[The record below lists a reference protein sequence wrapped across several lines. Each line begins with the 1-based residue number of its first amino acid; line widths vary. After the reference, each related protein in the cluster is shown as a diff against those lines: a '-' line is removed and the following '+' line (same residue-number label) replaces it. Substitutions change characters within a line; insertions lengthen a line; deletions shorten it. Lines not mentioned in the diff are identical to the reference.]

1 MLDASL
7 RPGLL
12 LLVILLT
19 TLSPAC
25 ARRAV
30 ASGSS
35 GAVGGDENGTS
46 PGPGGLLPR
55 RDYRVSLK
63 WIASPVT
70 QEAGQMPARGPGD
83 YGRKLALGGK
93 ERYYEVHAPA
103 GYEPG
108 KPTPLVLVLHGG
120 GGFATLMRH
129 ITGLDEVADREGF
142 LVLYAA
148 GTHTDHSDRLLFWN
162 TGHPTKDPRQAKVDD
177 VAYFRAVLDD
187 VSKFFSVDPRRVHA
201 TGISNGGQMCYRL
214 ATELSDRIASIA
226 PVAGQATAD
235 EFSGKPARA
244 VPVMHFHGLKDEFA
258 PYAGGVL
265 GGGSKRGGKSVFE
278 PYPFKPVPEV
288 IRSWAAHNGCAEEPA
303 ELRVGKGVRQEYS
316 GGQGGADVV
325 LWTLED
331 GGHTW
336 PGGESTRAERR
347 SGAGDVS
354 KAVKASKA
362 MWRFF
367 STHPMRP

>member
-12 LLVILLT
+12 LLLILLT
-19 TLSPAC
+19 SLSPAC

-35 GAVGGDENGTS
+35 GSTGGDESGRS

-63 WIASPVT
+63 WIADPGPAGETSST
-70 QEAGQMPARGPGD
+70 QRGPGN
-83 YGRKLALGGK
+83 YGRKLSLGGK
-93 ERYYEVHAPA
+93 ERYYEVHVPP
-103 GYEPG
+103 GYVPG
-108 KPTPLVLVLHGG
+108 KPAPLVLVLHGG

-129 ITGLDEVADREGF
+129 ITGLDEVSDAEGF

-148 GTHTDHSDRLLFWN
+148 GTHTDHTDRLLFWN
-162 TGHPTKDPRQAKVDD
+162 TGHPTKDPRQGKVDD
-177 VAYFRAVLDD
+177 VAYFRAALDD
-187 VSKFFSVDPRRVHA
+187 VARFFSVDPRRVHA

-214 ATELSDRIASIA
+214 AAELSDRIASVA
-226 PVAGQATAD
+226 PVAGQAAAD
-235 EFSGKPARA
+235 EFSGKPARP
-244 VPVMHFHGLKDEFA
+244 VPVMHFHGLHDEFA

-265 GGGSKRGGKSVFE
+265 GGGSQRGSKSVFE

-288 IRSWAAHNGCAEEPA
+288 IRSWAELNGCTGEPV
-303 ELRVGKGVRQEYS
+303 ERRFGKGVRKEFS
-316 GGQGGADVV
+316 GGEGGGDVV

-336 PGGESTRAERR
+336 PGGEVTRAEKR
-347 SGAGDVS
+347 SGTGDVS

-367 STHPMRP
+367 ATHPMRP